1 MSIRVL
7 IADDAA
13 FMRNMLKKIL
23 TQAGYEV
30 VGEASNGVEAVE
42 KYKEIRPD
50 VMTMDI
56 VMPEKDGIEAVREI
70 VEYDPNARIIIC
82 SALGQQS
89 MIIEAIQAGAKD
101 YIIKPFQ
108 PEKVIETIKKVV
120 HRTS

>member
-1 MSIRVL
+1 MSLRVL

-23 TQAGYEV
+23 KQAGYEV
-30 VGEASNGVEAVE
+30 VGEASSGVEAVE
-42 KYKEIRPD
+42 KYKEVRPD
-50 VMTMDI
+50 IMTMDI
-56 VMPEKDGIEAVREI
+56 VMPEKDGIEAVKEI
-70 VEYDPNARIIIC
+70 IDYDPNARIIIC

-108 PEKVIETIKKVV
+108 PGKLVESIKKVV

>member
-13 FMRNMLKKIL
+13 FMRNMLRKIL

-30 VGEASNGVEAVE
+30 VGEASTGVEAVE
-42 KYKEIRPD
+42 KYKEVRPH
-50 VMTMDI
+50 VVTMDI

-70 VEYDPNARIIIC
+70 IEYDPNAIIIMC

-108 PEKVIETIKKVV
+108 PAKVIDTIRKVV
-120 HRTS
+120 HRTG

>member
-1 MSIRVL
+1 VSIRVL

>member
-13 FMRNMLKKIL
+13 FMRNMLRKIL

-30 VGEASNGVEAVE
+30 VGEASTGTEAVE
-42 KYKEIRPD
+42 KYKEVRPH
-50 VMTMDI
+50 VVTMDI

-70 VEYDPNARIIIC
+70 IEFDPNAVIIMC

-108 PEKVIETIKKVV
+108 PNKVVETIKKVV